1 MSSFFLTAQEYKIN
15 IIIIQPCVAF
25 GQDIGY
31 SQAST
36 FIIHIHIYIM
46 IADSDASTEEIFQ
59 SFVQVIEMI
68 KN

>member
-1 MSSFFLTAQEYKIN
+1 MSGFFLTAQEYKIN

-25 GQDIGY
+25 GRDTGY

-36 FIIHIHIYIM
+36 FIIHIRIYIM
-46 IADSDASTEEIFQ
+46 IADSDASTKEIFQ
-59 SFVQVIEMI
+59 SFLQVIKMI